1 MKRKVSKLRL
11 SPNEEARII
20 REELERRRKLRIQ
33 QVREQQREIALQI
46 RQEVE
51 QRRQHELRQLE
62 EQLREDWERQQ
73 KEKLQTLQSFY
84 QESLQLL
91 GQSHRNAKENEP
103 DPAAAAQREEENHAK
118 AEERYREAL
127 KELKIQRIKE
137 QEKQKQ
143 SINVRKKVLQKEKER
158 SAKVASLPPP
168 IPHPIQDIDPKKP
181 HVVKRSDLNA
191 FAATHYH
198 MPESTVEKE
207 LDTVQ
212 PDAREE
218 AEVEARRLQDLQGEE
233 QRRREEQLEKARLR
247 GRQALRREQLIQ
259 DREHLLVELEHMQQ
273 TDLLRR
279 RQQVSQMPPQIFQPL
294 FKRQET
300 REEFQ
305 REMEFAFEDLCT
317 GERRVKGDL
326 VVQLVPEPLPASSS
340 TSQDLDQEL
349 DVTLDENT
357 KPEAENIQKD
367 FEDGVGS
374 SEQERLAEEALKP
387 PPRRALRKL
396 LDRIRSQRND
406 WINGSTRI
414 PAEDSPTD
422 FTDLIPER
430 DTSIETGSLTS
441 EMDKRTL
448 IRIGEPTILP
458 PTVEPS
464 ELQPAAES
472 PLPGVFLS
480 RIQEAEERMKRE
492 AELELQKRQQNVLL
506 QDLEEQKAKLEQMLQ
521 EAQQEREQLKA
532 AVSQEAPLLQ
542 SHIPVQ
548 DQVRTGLTCEALCPA
563 GEDEAT
569 RRLREYQRRLL
580 EQNRI
585 HRRSVEVARLRL
597 EEYQRALWIR
607 HNMTTTLLRPPVHPA
622 GLVPPCLSDPGS
634 EHPPQAAATPPV
646 PSDAQP
652 KTSVDFAMR
661 DLSAS
666 PPPPASSSSSG
677 SCFLLEESVGS
688 RFSTR
693 RPDVT
698 AQLTDGIL
706 QRATQHSPER
716 LRPSRVTAE
725 PFKFPTG
732 HGSSSTS
739 SPSDPSQP
747 AGPKIIPD
755 IVPLDPGLRAVSLIS
770 REEDLEWRRRE
781 LQEAQ
786 RRVIEQ
792 REAVALQE
800 KLQEEDR
807 RRAEVELEQM
817 RRQKETLQ
825 ALMGTDEQSDPDA
838 PSEGLESEDIRQK
851 RLTLLASLLRA
862 IEESNGGTLSHLEDP
877 EEADDFPEQTQSDR
891 GVGEAPLVLSVI
903 PAEPPEPCRFFHPP
917 RTQRPPVTQVR
928 LGFKE
933 MMPEQHELSA
943 IQEVETPVNLSR
955 VTGPEDNFPSH
966 PVDFHLQDGSGSF
979 ATSDRTVQS
988 QSVSSCGPDSAER
1001 RVDSETCSH
1010 LPWRERLLSGAGTS
1024 PECSDSDSVMEVVSP
1039 LCSDSGRGAD
1049 SIGPAV
1055 LSCKSPSELLPRP
1068 AESTSLSST
1077 SISISSGSY
1086 ISTEPEQHGNTG
1098 DGPRPVKQNGSGL
1111 GEVSSPCAQALRM
1124 KESSASSSAGPSVD
1138 SVFNDSSIQRIID
1151 KYTRELNVSL
1161 SAAGTAADGEGPS
1174 LEESSS
1180 SGSQQPL
1187 VGLSGMRMEDSAGL
1201 QGVVLHAAAQSHIP
1215 EILASGLPTLER
1227 FSPGALSLNVDLEQ
1241 DSFRPLHF
1249 QLTDQSSCLAPEESQ
1264 SVLEQLV
1271 GQPSANSSTIGPR
1284 PGPPASPSS
1293 DLSRWD
1299 STLTRMIGSL
1309 SQRSGSR
1316 RLSPGQD
1323 FDAGRIT
1330 SEPSWL
1336 EEFPE
1341 EIRMRPL
1348 VGELDDSAEQH
1359 SGSSGA
1365 FCSGVTETRLLCSG
1379 ARSPAAP
1386 GVSTESSEPSRLAS
1400 AHSPSV
1406 PHVSPQSQVPQN
1418 QPGLV
1423 KLDSYRAED
1432 SFHPLL
1438 LEITHNETADPSMT
1452 FHLPEHNTS
1461 DSSDR
1466 NQADAQH
1473 GVSTP
1478 SVEDDPSPEQLR
1490 TEEPNCC
1497 RVLEESFSQLVI
1509 SEESVLILS
1518 PTMRTGSCVPSNSG
1532 TPVLSTSQAGTSKE
1546 LKHLVP
1552 VGELH
1557 GQHEN
1562 QQDFS
1567 ASETSEAVRERGILD
1582 QSQITLVSLTDTT
1595 LQDEDMITTDDE
1607 EVLDNRG
1614 PDSIKEDGQEGV
1626 QTKGAGST
1634 SGEDPDC
1641 WRLQASSLV
1650 FQWSPIRDLQDV
1662 FQQKRQAL
1670 IQRSNRRVEEL
1681 KAKRSVGNN
1690 EPGSRVLAEG
1700 IDLVEA
1706 DRVQS
1711 VTWKIKTTSKLQSRT
1726 HDEEKGDAQKKLH
1739 QPSQVS
1745 GSSPTGSDEVRI
1757 SSPEQR
1763 KRNHSEMHRRTRRLY
1778 EQLEEVKQ
1786 QRAVR
1791 SRQEDGA
1798 KNRLK
1803 AKEFHRVKP
1812 TGKRYRSFV
1821 PGRRDRDLE
1830 PSF

>member
-73 KEKLQTLQSFY
+73 REKLQTLQSLY

-91 GQSHRNAKENEP
+91 GQSHRSAKENEP

-137 QEKQKQ
+137 QEKQKR
-143 SINVRKKVLQKEKER
+143 SINVRKKALQKEKER

-168 IPHPIQDIDPKKP
+168 IPHPIQDIDSKKP

-218 AEVEARRLQDLQGEE
+218 AELEARRLQDLQGEE

-247 GRQALRREQLIQ
+247 GRQALRREQLMQ

-300 REEFQ
+300 REDFQ

-326 VVQLVPEPLPASSS
+326 VVQLVPEPLPASST

-357 KPEAENIQKD
+357 KSEAENVKED
-367 FEDGVGS
+367 FEDGVGC
-374 SEQERLAEEALKP
+374 SEQERSAEVEALKP

-441 EMDKRTL
+441 ETDKQAL
-448 IRIGEPTILP
+448 VRIGEPTIP
-458 PTVEPS
+458 PPIVEPS

-480 RIQEAEERMKRE
+480 RIQEAEERRKRE
-492 AELELQKRQQNVLL
+492 AELELQKRQQILLL
-506 QDLEEQKAKLEQMLQ
+506 QELEEQKAKLEQMLQ
-521 EAQQEREQLKA
+521 EAQQEREHLKA
-532 AVSQEAPLLQ
+532 AVSQEALLLQ
-542 SHIPVQ
+542 SHVPVQ
-548 DQVRTGLTCEALCPA
+548 DQVRTGLTCEAVCPA
-563 GEDEAT
+563 GEGEAT

-585 HRRSVEVARLRL
+585 HQRSVEVARLRL
-597 EEYQRALWIR
+597 EEYQRGLRIR
-607 HNMTTTLLRPPVHPA
+607 HNMAATLLRPPVHPA
-622 GLVPPCLSDPGS
+622 ALVPPCLSDPGS
-634 EHPPQAAATPPV
+634 EHPPQAPATPPV

-666 PPPPASSSSSG
+666 PPASSSSAG
-677 SCFLLEESVGS
+677 SCLPSVESVGR

-693 RPDVT
+693 RPEVT
-698 AQLTDGIL
+698 AQLTDSIL
-706 QRATQHSPER
+706 QRVTKHLPER
-716 LRPSRVTAE
+716 LRPSPVTAE
-725 PFKFPTG
+725 PFKLPTA
-732 HGSSSTS
+732 HGSTSTS
-739 SPSDPSQP
+739 SPSDLPRP
-747 AGPKIIPD
+747 AGPKIPD

-770 REEDLEWRRRE
+770 REEDLDWRRRE
-781 LQEAQ
+781 LQEAH

-817 RRQKETLQ
+817 RRQKEMLQ
-825 ALMGTDEQSDPDA
+825 ALIGTDEQSDPDA

-862 IEESNGGTLSHLEDP
+862 VEESNGGTLSHLEDP
-877 EEADDFPEQTQSDR
+877 EEADDSPEQTQSDR
-891 GVGEAPLVLSVI
+891 GVGAPLVLSII
-903 PAEPPEPCRFFHPP
+903 PTEPPEPCGFLHPP
-917 RTQRPPVTQVR
+917 RTQRPPVTR
-928 LGFKE
+928 IRPGFKE
-933 MMPEQHELSA
+933 MMLEQHELSA

-966 PVDFHLQDGSGSF
+966 PSDFHLQDGSGS
-979 ATSDRTVQS
+979 TCDRTLQS
-988 QSVSSCGPDSAER
+988 PSVSSCGPDSAER
-1001 RVDSETCSH
+1001 PVGSETSSH

-1024 PECSDSDSVMEVVSP
+1024 PECSDSDSVMKVVTL
-1039 LCSDSGRGAD
+1039 LCSDSGRGVD
-1049 SIGPAV
+1049 FSGPAV
-1055 LSCKSPSELLPRP
+1055 LSCKSPSELLSRP
-1068 AESTSLSST
+1068 AESDGLSST
-1077 SISISSGSY
+1077 TISSGSY
-1086 ISTEPEQHGNTG
+1086 ISTDPEQHGNTG
-1098 DGPRPVKQNGSGL
+1098 DGPQPVKQNGSGL

-1124 KESSASSSAGPSVD
+1124 KESSASSPPGPSVD
-1138 SVFNDSSIQRIID
+1138 SVFNDSSIQRIIN
-1151 KYTRELNVSL
+1151 KYTRELNISL
-1161 SAAGTAADGEGPS
+1161 SAADGEGPS
-1174 LEESSS
+1174 LEESGS

-1187 VGLSGMRMEDSAGL
+1187 VGLSGTRMEDSAGL
-1201 QGVVLHAAAQSHIP
+1201 QGVVLHSAAQSHIP
-1215 EILASGLPTLER
+1215 EITTPGLPTLER

-1271 GQPSANSSTIGPR
+1271 GQPSANSSMIGPR
-1284 PGPPASPSS
+1284 PGPPASLSS
-1293 DLSRWD
+1293 DLSGWD

-1316 RLSPGQD
+1316 WLSPGQD

-1341 EIRMRPL
+1341 EIQMRPL

-1359 SGSSGA
+1359 SGSS
-1365 FCSGVTETRLLCSG
+1365 ETRLLCSG
-1379 ARSPAAP
+1379 GRTPAAP

-1400 AHSPSV
+1400 SHSPSV
-1406 PHVSPQSQVPQN
+1406 PHVSPQSQAPQN

-1423 KLDSYRAED
+1423 ELDSYRAED

-1438 LEITHNETADPSMT
+1438 PEITHNETADPSMT
-1452 FHLPEHNTS
+1452 FHLPERNTL

-1473 GVSTP
+1473 DVSTP

-1490 TEEPNCC
+1490 TEVPNCC

-1509 SEESVLILS
+1509 SECLLQESVLILS
-1518 PTMRTGSCVPSNSG
+1518 PTLRTDSCVPSNSG

-1557 GQHEN
+1557 AEMKSGQHQN

-1567 ASETSEAVRERGILD
+1567 ASETSEAARERGILD
-1582 QSQITLVSLTDTT
+1582 QSQITLLSLTDTT

-1607 EVLDNRG
+1607 EVQDNRG
-1614 PDSIKEDGQEGV
+1614 PESIKEDGQEGV
-1626 QTKGAGST
+1626 QTEGAGST
-1634 SGEDPDC
+1634 SLPEEIPDC
-1641 WRLQASSLV
+1641 RRLPASNLV

-1681 KAKRSVGNN
+1681 KAKRSVCNN

-1700 IDLVEA
+1700 IDPVKA

-1711 VTWKIKTTSKLQSRT
+1711 VTWKVKTTSKLQSRT
-1726 HDEEKGDAQKKLH
+1726 HDEDKGDAQKKLH

-1763 KRNHSEMHRRTRRLY
+1763 KRNRSEMHRRTLRLY

-1803 AKEFHRVKP
+1803 AKEFHRKTLQKLRARQTRQGP
-1812 TGKRYRSFV
+1812 
-1821 PGRRDRDLE
+1821 
-1830 PSF
+1830 

>member
-33 QVREQQREIALQI
+33 QVREQQREIAQQI

-73 KEKLQTLQSFY
+73 REKLQTLQSFY

-91 GQSHRNAKENEP
+91 GQSHRSAKENEP

-168 IPHPIQDIDPKKP
+168 NPHPIQDIDPKKP
-181 HVVKRSDLNA
+181 QVVKRSDLNA

-247 GRQALRREQLIQ
+247 GRQALRREQLMQ
-259 DREHLLVELEHMQQ
+259 DREHWLVELEHMQQ

-326 VVQLVPEPLPASSS
+326 VVQLVPEPLPASST

-374 SEQERLAEEALKP
+374 SEQERSAEVEALKP

-448 IRIGEPTILP
+448 IRIGEPTIPP

-480 RIQEAEERMKRE
+480 RIQEAEERRKKE
-492 AELELQKRQQNVLL
+492 AELELQKRQQIVLL
-506 QDLEEQKAKLEQMLQ
+506 QELEEQKAKLEQMLQ

-532 AVSQEAPLLQ
+532 AVSQEAL
-542 SHIPVQ
+542 IPVQ

-585 HRRSVEVARLRL
+585 HQRSVEVARLRL

-607 HNMTTTLLRPPVHPA
+607 HNTTATLLRPPVHPA
-622 GLVPPCLSDPGS
+622 GLVPPCLSDP
-634 EHPPQAAATPPV
+634 QASATPPV

-666 PPPPASSSSSG
+666 PPPPASSSG
-677 SCFLLEESVGS
+677 SCSLLEESVGS

-693 RPDVT
+693 RPEVRG
-698 AQLTDGIL
+698 QLTDGVL
-706 QRATQHSPER
+706 QRVTKRSPER
-716 LRPSRVTAE
+716 LRPSLVTAE
-725 PFKFPTG
+725 PFKLPTA
-732 HGSSSTS
+732 HGSTSTS
-739 SPSDPSQP
+739 SPSDPPRP
-747 AGPKIIPD
+747 AGPKIPD

-770 REEDLEWRRRE
+770 REEDLDWRRRE

-792 REAVALQE
+792 REAMALQE

-825 ALMGTDEQSDPDA
+825 ALIDTDEQSDPDA

-877 EEADDFPEQTQSDR
+877 EEADDFPEQTQSDP
-891 GVGEAPLVLSVI
+891 GVGVI
-903 PAEPPEPCRFFHPP
+903 R
-917 RTQRPPVTQVR
+917 
-928 LGFKE
+928 
-933 MMPEQHELSA
+933 
-943 IQEVETPVNLSR
+943 
-955 VTGPEDNFPSH
+955 
-966 PVDFHLQDGSGSF
+966 
-979 ATSDRTVQS
+979 
-988 QSVSSCGPDSAER
+988 
-1001 RVDSETCSH
+1001 
-1010 LPWRERLLSGAGTS
+1010 
-1024 PECSDSDSVMEVVSP
+1024 
-1039 LCSDSGRGAD
+1039 
-1049 SIGPAV
+1049 
-1055 LSCKSPSELLPRP
+1055 
-1068 AESTSLSST
+1068 
-1077 SISISSGSY
+1077 
-1086 ISTEPEQHGNTG
+1086 
-1098 DGPRPVKQNGSGL
+1098 
-1111 GEVSSPCAQALRM
+1111 
-1124 KESSASSSAGPSVD
+1124 
-1138 SVFNDSSIQRIID
+1138 
-1151 KYTRELNVSL
+1151 
-1161 SAAGTAADGEGPS
+1161 
-1174 LEESSS
+1174 
-1180 SGSQQPL
+1180 
-1187 VGLSGMRMEDSAGL
+1187 
-1201 QGVVLHAAAQSHIP
+1201 
-1215 EILASGLPTLER
+1215 
-1227 FSPGALSLNVDLEQ
+1227 
-1241 DSFRPLHF
+1241 
-1249 QLTDQSSCLAPEESQ
+1249 
-1264 SVLEQLV
+1264 
-1271 GQPSANSSTIGPR
+1271 
-1284 PGPPASPSS
+1284 
-1293 DLSRWD
+1293 
-1299 STLTRMIGSL
+1299 
-1309 SQRSGSR
+1309 
-1316 RLSPGQD
+1316 
-1323 FDAGRIT
+1323 
-1330 SEPSWL
+1330 
-1336 EEFPE
+1336 
-1341 EIRMRPL
+1341 
-1348 VGELDDSAEQH
+1348 
-1359 SGSSGA
+1359 
-1365 FCSGVTETRLLCSG
+1365 
-1379 ARSPAAP
+1379 
-1386 GVSTESSEPSRLAS
+1386 
-1400 AHSPSV
+1400 
-1406 PHVSPQSQVPQN
+1406 
-1418 QPGLV
+1418 
-1423 KLDSYRAED
+1423 
-1432 SFHPLL
+1432 
-1438 LEITHNETADPSMT
+1438 HNIMT
-1452 FHLPEHNTS
+1452 T
-1461 DSSDR
+1461 
-1466 NQADAQH
+1466 
-1473 GVSTP
+1473 
-1478 SVEDDPSPEQLR
+1478 
-1490 TEEPNCC
+1490 
-1497 RVLEESFSQLVI
+1497 
-1509 SEESVLILS
+1509 
-1518 PTMRTGSCVPSNSG
+1518 
-1532 TPVLSTSQAGTSKE
+1532 
-1546 LKHLVP
+1546 
-1552 VGELH
+1552 
-1557 GQHEN
+1557 
-1562 QQDFS
+1562 
-1567 ASETSEAVRERGILD
+1567 
-1582 QSQITLVSLTDTT
+1582 
-1595 LQDEDMITTDDE
+1595 
-1607 EVLDNRG
+1607 
-1614 PDSIKEDGQEGV
+1614 
-1626 QTKGAGST
+1626 
-1634 SGEDPDC
+1634 
-1641 WRLQASSLV
+1641 
-1650 FQWSPIRDLQDV
+1650 
-1662 FQQKRQAL
+1662 
-1670 IQRSNRRVEEL
+1670 
-1681 KAKRSVGNN
+1681 
-1690 EPGSRVLAEG
+1690 
-1700 IDLVEA
+1700 
-1706 DRVQS
+1706 
-1711 VTWKIKTTSKLQSRT
+1711 
-1726 HDEEKGDAQKKLH
+1726 
-1739 QPSQVS
+1739 
-1745 GSSPTGSDEVRI
+1745 
-1757 SSPEQR
+1757 
-1763 KRNHSEMHRRTRRLY
+1763 
-1778 EQLEEVKQ
+1778 
-1786 QRAVR
+1786 
-1791 SRQEDGA
+1791 
-1798 KNRLK
+1798 
-1803 AKEFHRVKP
+1803 
-1812 TGKRYRSFV
+1812 
-1821 PGRRDRDLE
+1821 
-1830 PSF
+1830 

>member
-33 QVREQQREIALQI
+33 QVREQQREIAQQI

-51 QRRQHELRQLE
+51 QRRRHELRQLE

-73 KEKLQTLQSFY
+73 REKLQTLQSVY

-91 GQSHRNAKENEP
+91 GQSHRSAKENEP

-247 GRQALRREQLIQ
+247 GRQALRREQLMQ

-326 VVQLVPEPLPASSS
+326 VVQLVPEPLPASST

-374 SEQERLAEEALKP
+374 SEQERLAEVEALKP

-441 EMDKRTL
+441 EMHKRTF
-448 IRIGEPTILP
+448 IRIGEPTIPP

-480 RIQEAEERMKRE
+480 RIQEAEERRKRE
-492 AELELQKRQQNVLL
+492 AELELQKRQQIVLL
-506 QDLEEQKAKLEQMLQ
+506 QELEEQKAKLEQMLQ

-532 AVSQEAPLLQ
+532 AVSQEALLLQ

-585 HRRSVEVARLRL
+585 HQRSVEVARLRL

-607 HNMTTTLLRPPVHPA
+607 HNMTATLLRPPVHPA

-634 EHPPQAAATPPV
+634 EHPPQAPATPLV

-666 PPPPASSSSSG
+666 PPPPASSSSAG
-677 SCFLLEESVGS
+677 SCLLLEESVGS

-693 RPDVT
+693 RPEVT
-698 AQLTDGIL
+698 AQLTDGVL
-706 QRATQHSPER
+706 QRVTKRSPER
-716 LRPSRVTAE
+716 LRPSPVTAE
-725 PFKFPTG
+725 PFKLPTA
-732 HGSSSTS
+732 HGSTSTS
-739 SPSDPSQP
+739 SPSDPPRP
-747 AGPKIIPD
+747 AGPTIPD

-770 REEDLEWRRRE
+770 REEDLDWRRRE

-786 RRVIEQ
+786 RRLIEQ

-825 ALMGTDEQSDPDA
+825 ALIGTDEQSDPDA

-862 IEESNGGTLSHLEDP
+862 IEESNGGTLSRLEDP
-877 EEADDFPEQTQSDR
+877 DDFPEQTQSDR
-891 GVGEAPLVLSVI
+891 GVGAPLVLSVI
-903 PAEPPEPCRFFHPP
+903 PAEPPEPCRFLHPP
-917 RTQRPPVTQVR
+917 RTHRPPVTRVR

-966 PVDFHLQDGSGSF
+966 PADFHLQGGSGSF
-979 ATSDRTVQS
+979 ATSDRTLQS

-1001 RVDSETCSH
+1001 RVGSLH

-1024 PECSDSDSVMEVVSP
+1024 PECSDSGTNTQEV
-1039 LCSDSGRGAD
+1039 
-1049 SIGPAV
+1049 
-1055 LSCKSPSELLPRP
+1055 
-1068 AESTSLSST
+1068 
-1077 SISISSGSY
+1077 IS
-1086 ISTEPEQHGNTG
+1086 
-1098 DGPRPVKQNGSGL
+1098 
-1111 GEVSSPCAQALRM
+1111 
-1124 KESSASSSAGPSVD
+1124 
-1138 SVFNDSSIQRIID
+1138 
-1151 KYTRELNVSL
+1151 
-1161 SAAGTAADGEGPS
+1161 ADGDY
-1174 LEESSS
+1174 LK
-1180 SGSQQPL
+1180 
-1187 VGLSGMRMEDSAGL
+1187 
-1201 QGVVLHAAAQSHIP
+1201 
-1215 EILASGLPTLER
+1215 
-1227 FSPGALSLNVDLEQ
+1227 
-1241 DSFRPLHF
+1241 
-1249 QLTDQSSCLAPEESQ
+1249 
-1264 SVLEQLV
+1264 
-1271 GQPSANSSTIGPR
+1271 
-1284 PGPPASPSS
+1284 
-1293 DLSRWD
+1293 
-1299 STLTRMIGSL
+1299 
-1309 SQRSGSR
+1309 
-1316 RLSPGQD
+1316 
-1323 FDAGRIT
+1323 
-1330 SEPSWL
+1330 
-1336 EEFPE
+1336 
-1341 EIRMRPL
+1341 
-1348 VGELDDSAEQH
+1348 
-1359 SGSSGA
+1359 
-1365 FCSGVTETRLLCSG
+1365 
-1379 ARSPAAP
+1379 
-1386 GVSTESSEPSRLAS
+1386 
-1400 AHSPSV
+1400 
-1406 PHVSPQSQVPQN
+1406 PQ
-1418 QPGLV
+1418 
-1423 KLDSYRAED
+1423 
-1432 SFHPLL
+1432 
-1438 LEITHNETADPSMT
+1438 
-1452 FHLPEHNTS
+1452 
-1461 DSSDR
+1461 
-1466 NQADAQH
+1466 
-1473 GVSTP
+1473 
-1478 SVEDDPSPEQLR
+1478 
-1490 TEEPNCC
+1490 
-1497 RVLEESFSQLVI
+1497 
-1509 SEESVLILS
+1509 
-1518 PTMRTGSCVPSNSG
+1518 
-1532 TPVLSTSQAGTSKE
+1532 
-1546 LKHLVP
+1546 
-1552 VGELH
+1552 
-1557 GQHEN
+1557 
-1562 QQDFS
+1562 
-1567 ASETSEAVRERGILD
+1567 
-1582 QSQITLVSLTDTT
+1582 
-1595 LQDEDMITTDDE
+1595 
-1607 EVLDNRG
+1607 
-1614 PDSIKEDGQEGV
+1614 
-1626 QTKGAGST
+1626 
-1634 SGEDPDC
+1634 
-1641 WRLQASSLV
+1641 
-1650 FQWSPIRDLQDV
+1650 
-1662 FQQKRQAL
+1662 
-1670 IQRSNRRVEEL
+1670 
-1681 KAKRSVGNN
+1681 
-1690 EPGSRVLAEG
+1690 
-1700 IDLVEA
+1700 
-1706 DRVQS
+1706 
-1711 VTWKIKTTSKLQSRT
+1711 
-1726 HDEEKGDAQKKLH
+1726 
-1739 QPSQVS
+1739 
-1745 GSSPTGSDEVRI
+1745 
-1757 SSPEQR
+1757 
-1763 KRNHSEMHRRTRRLY
+1763 
-1778 EQLEEVKQ
+1778 
-1786 QRAVR
+1786 
-1791 SRQEDGA
+1791 
-1798 KNRLK
+1798 
-1803 AKEFHRVKP
+1803 
-1812 TGKRYRSFV
+1812 
-1821 PGRRDRDLE
+1821 
-1830 PSF
+1830 